1 MTMVFELLATAKN
14 YADADDAEKIIKE
27 DVGGSS
33 CSEHPPCHDDNRTDR
48 GRNDRDRR
56 NDNHNFPDN
65 CDRRHDR
72 RNAFRGKRPR
82 EDDHEVNAV
91 KKPSGHRDY
100 QEDYNKALKGPCQ
113 IHPKANHTME
123 NCRFLRNIY
132 AKQLAND
139 DAPKAIDDGP
149 RRDGDDDDDD
159 A

>member
-1 MTMVFELLATAKN
+1 LLATAKN
-14 YADADDAEKIIKE
+14 YADADDAEKIIKD
-27 DVGGSS
+27 DVGGSLRPKQ
-33 CSEHPPCHDDNRTDR
+33 PPHHDDNRNDR

-56 NDNHNFPDN
+56 NDNRNFPDN
-65 CDRRHDR
+65 RDRRHDR

-91 KKPSGHRDY
+91 KKSSGCRDY
-100 QEDYNKALKGPCQ
+100 QVDYNKALKGPYQ

-123 NCRFLRNIY
+123 NYRFLRNIY

-139 DAPKAIDDGP
+139 DAPKAIDDRP
-149 RRDGDDDDDD
+149 WRDGDDDDDD